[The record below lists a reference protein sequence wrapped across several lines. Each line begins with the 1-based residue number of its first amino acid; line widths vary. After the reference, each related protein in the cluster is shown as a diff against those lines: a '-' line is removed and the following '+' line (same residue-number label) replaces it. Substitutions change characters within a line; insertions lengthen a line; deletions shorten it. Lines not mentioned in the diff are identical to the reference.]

1 VSGAERHILGIG
13 PDEAGRRVD
22 VHLATALPALSRNRI
37 QRLIQEGR
45 VRVNG
50 RAARAGE
57 RTRAGSWIEVEVP
70 EARPADLA
78 AEDIPLAVV
87 YEDSSLIVVDKPP
100 GMVVHPAAGN
110 ARGTLV
116 NALLYHCPTLSG
128 IGGVERPGIVHR
140 IDKGTSGLLV
150 AAKDDRAHRS
160 LAAQFKAHT
169 VDREYLA
176 LVVGLFKESRAGKFD
191 RPVGRHP
198 RDRKRMSVSTRR
210 GRPALT
216 RYRVERETG
225 AFTLLRLSLG
235 TGRTHQIRVH
245 LSAAGHPVVGDR
257 TYGGK
262 SASGAGAPGAAA
274 RWIRE
279 LERPAL
285 HAAVLGFEHPVTG
298 ERLRFESPLPRDIRR
313 LLARLS
319 GGEAGEGG
327 GQVSKKNAR

>member
-1 VSGAERHILGIG
+1 MSGAERHTLEVGLE
-13 PDEAGRRVD
+13 DAGRRID
-22 VHLATALPALSRNRI
+22 VHLARALPALSRSRI
-37 QRLIQEGR
+37 QRLIREGR
-45 VRVNG
+45 VRVDG

-57 RTRAGSWIEVEVP
+57 RTRAGSRIEIEVP
-70 EARPADLA
+70 EALPADLVP
-78 AEDIPLAVV
+78 EDIPLAVV
-87 YEDSSLIVVDKPP
+87 YEDPSVIVVDKPV

-116 NALLYHCPTLSG
+116 HALLHHCRTLSG
-128 IGGVERPGIVHR
+128 VGGVQRPGIVHR

-150 AAKDDRAHRS
+150 IAKDDRAHRS

-176 LVVGLFKESRAGKFD
+176 LVVGHFKKSPAGRFD
-191 RPVGRHP
+191 QPVGRHP
-198 RDRKRMSVSTRR
+198 KDRKRMSVTSRR

-216 RYRVERETG
+216 RYRVEREIG

-262 SASGAGAPGAAA
+262 GAAGAGAPGALA
-274 RWIRE
+274 RWIRA

-298 ERLRFESPLPRDIRR
+298 RRLRFESPLPQDIQR

-319 GGEAGEGG
+319 GGEAGSTGC
-327 GQVSKKNAR
+327 QVS